1 MYNMV
6 ENNWA
11 VLMSRIMPG
20 HSCHQGI
27 FYEVS
32 GLNVEPKVVVE
43 EKDKSDLERILR
55 KLDAATRDYSIG
67 RSRYCTHQE
76 CLTSRKIVYASAW
89 LDIPVYKRRD
99 FDPETFVPGIVVNFE
114 CNHSRVYLVN
124 DPSIPHI
131 EMENPY
137 AQEDYDPHRL
147 KSLLPKILEAR
158 RTRRMS
164 A

>member
-1 MYNMV
+1 MV
-6 ENNWA
+6 DNNW
-11 VLMSRIMPG
+11 VGLMSRIMPG
-20 HSCHQGI
+20 HSRHQGA

-43 EKDKSDLERILR
+43 ENDKSDLERMFR
-55 KLDAATRDYSIG
+55 KLSAATRDYSIG
-67 RSRYCTHQE
+67 RSRYCTHQD
-76 CLTSRKIVYASAW
+76 CLASRRIVYVSAW

-114 CNHSRVYLVN
+114 CNHSRVYLVD

-131 EMENPY
+131 EMEDPY
-137 AQEDYDPHRL
+137 VNEEHDPHRL

-158 RTRRMS
+158 RTRRIS